1 MTNRSLLTSSFR
13 YTVRQKEAEQ
23 AGVRRGMVMRE
34 INQHEVKNVEDF
46 RQAVQKAEQA
56 KQVLLLV
63 QSPQATMYLTFPI
76 G

>member
-1 MTNRSLLTSSFR
+1 
-13 YTVRQKEAEQ
+13 
-23 AGVRRGMVMRE
+23 MVIRE
-34 INQHEVKNVEDF
+34 INQQEVKNMEDF
-46 RQAVQKAEQA
+46 RQAVQKAEQS

>member
-1 MTNRSLLTSSFR
+1 
-13 YTVRQKEAEQ
+13 
-23 AGVRRGMVMRE
+23 MVIRE
-34 INQHEVKNVEDF
+34 INQQEVKNVEDF

-63 QSPQATMYLTFPI
+63 QSPQVTMYLTFPI

>member
-1 MTNRSLLTSSFR
+1 MTSSLR

-23 AGVRRGMVMRE
+23 AGVRRGMVIRE
-34 INQHEVKNVEDF
+34 INQQEVKHVEDF

-63 QSPQATMYLTFPI
+63 QSPQVTMYLTFPI